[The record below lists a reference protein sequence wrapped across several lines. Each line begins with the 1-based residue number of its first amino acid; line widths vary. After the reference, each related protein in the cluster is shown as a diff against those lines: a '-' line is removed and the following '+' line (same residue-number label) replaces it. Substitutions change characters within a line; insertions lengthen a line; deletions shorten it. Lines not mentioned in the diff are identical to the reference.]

1 MTIALRSRLRQ
12 SVSPGVSFGPFRF
25 LEALPWLVLAAAMR
39 VIAFGG
45 GAIALPAILI
55 ASVAVLHA
63 FLVVTQRSIEWND
76 GQTNLGDLDFK
87 EQSGLTFAILWQI
100 CLLMFIAALVLVA
113 VGLES
118 LAPNMFAGI
127 DGTAFDVVSETGK
140 FWSALVAA
148 LILLMIVDVER
159 NAGQVSL
166 LRAIREFAR
175 RGAGFAAAVL
185 FLAVT
190 YLGLSFGQG
199 LVRSLIWN
207 FWQTSE
213 ASQFVKNLIYFV
225 FIFSFAMLRLWM
237 SLAILTYGLKQS
249 YFKRG

>member
-12 SVSPGVSFGPFRF
+12 SASPGVSFGPFRF

-55 ASVAVLHA
+55 ASVAILHA

-76 GQTNLGDLDFK
+76 GQTNLGGLDFK
-87 EQSGLTFAILWQI
+87 EQSRLTFAILWQI
-100 CLLMFIAALVLVA
+100 CRLMFIAALVLVA
-113 VGLES
+113 VGLKS
-118 LAPNMFAGI
+118 LAPSMFAGI

-148 LILLMIVDVER
+148 LILLMIVDAER

-166 LRAIREFAR
+166 LRAIRELAR
-175 RGAGFAAAVL
+175 RGA
-185 FLAVT
+185 
-190 YLGLSFGQG
+190 
-199 LVRSLIWN
+199 
-207 FWQTSE
+207 
-213 ASQFVKNLIYFV
+213 
-225 FIFSFAMLRLWM
+225 
-237 SLAILTYGLKQS
+237 
-249 YFKRG
+249 